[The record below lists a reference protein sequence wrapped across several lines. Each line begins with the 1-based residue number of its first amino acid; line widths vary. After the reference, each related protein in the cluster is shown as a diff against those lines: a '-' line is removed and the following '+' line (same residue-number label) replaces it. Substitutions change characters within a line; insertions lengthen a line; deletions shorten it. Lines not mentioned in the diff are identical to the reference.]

1 MLRKTRPPHL
11 IRLSLQKGRCVV
23 RILVVLGLL
32 ASPLAALA
40 GPSAGPAE
48 LSAQTGFFF
57 RDLYVKG
64 SNPDGHFICAE
75 WCNILESCC

>member
-1 MLRKTRPPHL
+1 MV
-11 IRLSLQKGRCVV
+11 SLEKGRCIM

-32 ASPLAALA
+32 ATPLAALVL
-40 GPSAGPAE
+40 PPAGPAE

-64 SNPDGHFICAE
+64 ANSDGRFICAE

>member
-1 MLRKTRPPHL
+1 M
-11 IRLSLQKGRCVV
+11 V

-32 ASPLAALA
+32 TSPLAALA
-40 GPSAGPAE
+40 LPPAGPAE

-64 SNPDGHFICAE
+64 ANPDGRFICAE
-75 WCNILESCC
+75 WCGILESCC